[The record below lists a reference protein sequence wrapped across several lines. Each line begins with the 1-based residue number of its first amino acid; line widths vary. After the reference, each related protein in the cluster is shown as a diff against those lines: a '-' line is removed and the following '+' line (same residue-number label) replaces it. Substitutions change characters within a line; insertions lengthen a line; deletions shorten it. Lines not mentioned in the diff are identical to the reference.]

1 MSSLTVY
8 HVDSPDIP
16 NKSLT
21 HAEDITRTLAEHHV
35 RFERWTA
42 STPIRP
48 GASEEDVINAYQ
60 QRIDELKSQGGYM
73 TVDVISVD
81 DDHPQK
87 AELREKY
94 LHEYRNG
101 EDEVRFLVAGKALF
115 SLHIEDYV
123 YAVLCEK
130 DDLIAIPA
138 GTRHWFDLGEHPYV
152 VAIRL
157 FNNAGDTPANFTGDA
172 IAGRFPRL
180 EDVV

>member
-8 HVDSPDIP
+8 HVDSPDVP
-16 NKSLT
+16 NKLLT
-21 HAEDITRTLAEHHV
+21 HAEDISSTLAEHNV

-48 GASEEDVINAYQ
+48 GASEEDVISAYR

-94 LHEYRNG
+94 LREYRHG
-101 EDEVRFLVAGKALF
+101 EDEVRFFVAGRVLF
-115 SLHIEDYV
+115 NLHIDDYV

-157 FNNAGDTPANFTGDA
+157 FNNAGDAPANFTGDA
-172 IAGRFPRL
+172 IAERFPRL
-180 EDVV
+180 EDTL